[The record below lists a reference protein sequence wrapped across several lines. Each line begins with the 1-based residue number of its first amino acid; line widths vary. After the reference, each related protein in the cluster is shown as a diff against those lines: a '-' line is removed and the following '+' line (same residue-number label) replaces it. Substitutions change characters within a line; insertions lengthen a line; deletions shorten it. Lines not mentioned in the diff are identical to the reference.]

1 MSWNGTAERHGQTTE
16 HIMRGLIC
24 SFGNNGK
31 SLPWKFAGS
40 LAVLVVKVHPE
51 TRRPLYMGSLCNRTT
66 ALYKSWWTWTE
77 KLINSK
83 QSIEYI
89 CAKLNYTTF
98 SLKSHRS
105 AINARLLVHFYIHFG
120 HVVTFIK
127 YWTDIFDLLSKVYK
141 KILFQ
146 IQWLP
151 LLGWFLYLLLVHMKD
166 RVFLYLWCLERDWFF
181 RGGNVTLSQH
191 SMCCWVLAGIIHIEK
206 WWFIGNDKLD
216 IFVRLR
222 RNEIT

>member
-1 MSWNGTAERHGQTTE
+1 MNWKKTISWEQRNMSDVLKWHSWKTRANNRAYKRKDVV
-16 HIMRGLIC
+16 RDLIC

-51 TRRPLYMGSLCNRTT
+51 TRRQTHLKPLYMGSLCNRTT

-98 SLKSHRS
+98 SLKSHRC
-105 AINARLLVHFYIHFG
+105 AINARLRYTS
-120 HVVTFIK
+120 TFI
-127 YWTDIFDLLSKVYK
+127 
-141 KILFQ
+141 
-146 IQWLP
+146 
-151 LLGWFLYLLLVHMKD
+151 
-166 RVFLYLWCLERDWFF
+166 
-181 RGGNVTLSQH
+181 
-191 SMCCWVLAGIIHIEK
+191 
-206 WWFIGNDKLD
+206 LD
-216 IFVRLR
+216 ML
-222 RNEIT
+222 

>member
-1 MSWNGTAERHGQTTE
+1 MWGVFTVRPSATMDTAPLKEHELKENISWEQRNMSDVLKWHSWKTRANNRAYKRKDVV
-16 HIMRGLIC
+16 RDLIC

-51 TRRPLYMGSLCNRTT
+51 TRRQTHLKPLYMGSLCNRTT

-98 SLKSHRS
+98 ALKSHRC
-105 AINARLLVHFYIHFG
+105 AIMQGCGTLLHSFWTCCNLH
-120 HVVTFIK
+120 K

-146 IQWLP
+146 IQWLSFW
-151 LLGWFLYLLLVHMKD
+151 GDFCT
-166 RVFLYLWCLERDWFF
+166 FC
-181 RGGNVTLSQH
+181 
-191 SMCCWVLAGIIHIEK
+191 
-206 WWFIGNDKLD
+206 
-216 IFVRLR
+216 
-222 RNEIT
+222 